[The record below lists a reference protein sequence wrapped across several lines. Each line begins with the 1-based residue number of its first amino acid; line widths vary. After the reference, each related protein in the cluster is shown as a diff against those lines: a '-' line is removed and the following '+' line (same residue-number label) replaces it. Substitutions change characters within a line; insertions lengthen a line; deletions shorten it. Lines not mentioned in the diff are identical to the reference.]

1 MPVVCIF
8 VFSLI
13 GLFTSMTFPNE
24 DEFIPG
30 LIKNDV
36 LYEYGTTAI
45 AIQVKNKEIQNTESQ
60 NTKENNSN
68 SDESILT
75 ISNLSE

>member
-45 AIQVKNKEIQNTESQ
+45 AIQVKNKEI
-60 NTKENNSN
+60 
-68 SDESILT
+68 
-75 ISNLSE
+75 